1 MGMLDTL
8 TNIGGMLGGM
18 APGIAYLQ
26 SRKMGGDPIQA
37 LAAMQQMSADKQYKQ
52 YIAEQRMRA
61 AEEEERRREQARQA
75 QIALEAQQAAF
86 GELGAI
92 PPEQRQAWLSNPVNA
107 MRLYAPGTD
116 AGMTQG
122 VLGAMAQPV
131 RPADKKIADYI
142 SNKDEKVLVMQTP
155 EGNVYEMASGKVR
168 APGPGTVVNVD
179 DKSLDVARQ
188 KLTADWENKMSDE
201 ARSAMSYQQQIARLE
216 PLLNQIQTGRFAPVK
231 STLGAV
237 LEDFGVDPAAFGIDP
252 NLAPSAEAIK
262 SLTNKMAL
270 GNRQDM
276 PGAMSDADRSFL
288 VETVPQLKS
297 TPLGNKI
304 IIQTEKA
311 IAGRKIDKYTAWL
324 EYSAAQEEKGL
335 MPSRQSFELQW
346 MKESRAR
353 PMFPVLPADPAAA
366 TVMYEQM
373 PDGTIYTRP
382 DGRVVVKGLTR

>member
-52 YIAEQRMRA
+52 YIQEQRMRA
-61 AEEEERRREQARQA
+61 AEEEERRKEAEKRQSNMRESQLAVSSMLSTMTPQ
-75 QIALEAQQAAF
+75 QQQAYLRDPA
-86 GELGAI
+86 
-92 PPEQRQAWLSNPVNA
+92 QMAWLAGP
-107 MRLYAPGTD
+107 D
-116 AGMTQG
+116 ADKGISQAI
-122 VLGAMAQPV
+122 VQSMAQPV
-131 RPADKKIADYI
+131 RPADKKISDYI
-142 SNKDEKVLVMQTP
+142 SDNNEKVLVMQTP
-155 EGNVYEMASGKVR
+155 DGNVYEMVSGKVR
-168 APGPGTVVNVD
+168 TPGPATVVNVD
-179 DKSLDVARQ
+179 DKSFAVARQ
-188 KLTADWENKMSDE
+188 KLTAEWETKMSDE

-216 PLLNQIQTGRFAPVK
+216 PLLNQVQTGRFAPVK

-288 VETVPQLKS
+288 VETVPQLKN

-335 MPSRQSFELQW
+335 MPSKQSFELQW

-353 PMFPVLPADPAAA
+353 PMFPVLPADPAQA